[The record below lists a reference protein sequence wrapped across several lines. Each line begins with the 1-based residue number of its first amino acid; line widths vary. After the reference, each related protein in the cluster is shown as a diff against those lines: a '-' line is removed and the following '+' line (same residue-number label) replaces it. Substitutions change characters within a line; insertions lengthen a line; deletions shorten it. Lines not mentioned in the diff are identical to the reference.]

1 MIHLNIGSNLKS
13 VRGTRSEN
21 ISIAIN
27 LLIKIKMKIIKISNF
42 YETPSYP
49 NPNFPKYL
57 NIGLLGI
64 YNFGHDNLF
73 KEISLI
79 EKKLGR
85 VKSKKNAPRTL
96 DIDVIDFNSL
106 IIKNKSLELPHPRAH
121 NRNFVLYPIKEID
134 PNWTHPLLKINVD
147 KLISQLGQK
156 PRIEITRLSKSV
168 II

>member
-13 VRGTRSEN
+13 VHGTRSEN

-27 LLIKIKMKIIKISNF
+27 LLIKIKMKIIKDFKFLRNSVL
-42 YETPSYP
+42 S

-85 VKSKKNAPRTL
+85 VKSKKNAPR
-96 DIDVIDFNSL
+96 
-106 IIKNKSLELPHPRAH
+106 
-121 NRNFVLYPIKEID
+121 VL
-134 PNWTHPLLKINVD
+134 
-147 KLISQLGQK
+147 
-156 PRIEITRLSKSV
+156 
-168 II
+168 

>member
-13 VRGTRSEN
+13 VHGTRSEN

-106 IIKNKSLELPHPRAH
+106 IIKNKSLELLHPRA
-121 NRNFVLYPIKEID
+121 PIVILCFIQ
-134 PNWTHPLLKINVD
+134 LLN
-147 KLISQLGQK
+147 
-156 PRIEITRLSKSV
+156 
-168 II
+168 